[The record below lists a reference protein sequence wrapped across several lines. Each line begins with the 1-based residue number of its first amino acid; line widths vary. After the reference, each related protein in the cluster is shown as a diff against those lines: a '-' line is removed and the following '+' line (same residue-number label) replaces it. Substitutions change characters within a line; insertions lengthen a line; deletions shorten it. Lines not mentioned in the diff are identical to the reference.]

1 MAMENP
7 AMVLAEGVGATD
19 FSERSEEY
27 GISSVPDTVINEG
40 VGRVIGA
47 YPEQNFLAEL
57 MRSGV
62 S

>member
-1 MAMENP
+1 
-7 AMVLAEGVGATD
+7 MVLAEGVGATD